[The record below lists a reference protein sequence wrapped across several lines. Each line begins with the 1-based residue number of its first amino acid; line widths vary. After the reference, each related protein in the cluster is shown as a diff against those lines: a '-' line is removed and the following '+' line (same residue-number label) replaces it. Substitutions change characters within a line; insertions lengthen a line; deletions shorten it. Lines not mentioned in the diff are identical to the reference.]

1 MTKDVIVTISGVQH
15 PVGRDGEDE
24 PIELMTTGTYAFDA
38 GRHVV
43 EYDEVFEDIPGV
55 THNIVTFGP
64 DGATVHKDG
73 QANVDMVFEVGKTN
87 IACYETPYGGLD
99 MSFTASSVN
108 VEEEEERLSMMI
120 DYALSLNGQYVAD
133 CSLAMQVTSRLTS
146 RPKHIC

>member
-1 MTKDVIVTISGVQH
+1 MTRDVLVTVSGVQN
-15 PVGRDGEDE
+15 PPGQTGEGE
-24 PIELMTTGTYAFDA
+24 PIELMTTGTYAFEGD
-38 GRHVV
+38 RHIV
-43 EYDEVFEDIPGV
+43 EYDEVFEDMPGV

-64 DGATVHKDG
+64 GGATVHKDG

-108 VEEEEERLSMMI
+108 VAEEEERLSMMI
-120 DYALSLNGQYVAD
+120 EYALSLNGQYVAD

-146 RPKHIC
+146 RPKRAC